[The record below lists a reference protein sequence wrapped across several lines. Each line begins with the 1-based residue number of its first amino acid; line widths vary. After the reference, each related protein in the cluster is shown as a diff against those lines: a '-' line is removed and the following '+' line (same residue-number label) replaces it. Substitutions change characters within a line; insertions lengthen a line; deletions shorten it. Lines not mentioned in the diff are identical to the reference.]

1 MRDLQNKLADVTT
14 TVQESA
20 ENICQCGFSL
30 QHISDSAFECFS
42 SPDEVT
48 FRARLQGTAQASSS
62 QLVNYIEQWST
73 TDVTIAVQG
82 LRLRVDSSC
91 SIAISSFSDPECE
104 TEQQQQ
110 PTSDSNLPAI
120 IGGVVAGGVA
130 LVVTVLAVGLVVI
143 MIKRHSTTVPLKR

>member
-1 MRDLQNKLADVTT
+1 MTT

-42 SPDEVT
+42 NPDEVT
-48 FRARLQGTAQASSS
+48 FRARLQGTAQASSTK
-62 QLVNYIEQWST
+62 LVNYIEQWST
-73 TDVTIAVQG
+73 TDVTIGVQG

-104 TEQQQQ
+104 TERQQ
-110 PTSDSNLPAI
+110 PTSDSSLPAI
-120 IGGVVAGGVA
+120 LGGGVAGGVA
-130 LVVTVLAVGLVVI
+130 LVVTVLGVGLVVI
-143 MIKRHSTTVPLKR
+143 IIKRRSATIHFKR